1 MSARF
6 LIFFRSHASGR
17 AAAVVD
23 KLLLTD
29 RLIGVTEIHAHMIEI
44 VVKKLLLTDGLK
56 LWNYTLAVLSIGD
69 AIALD

>member
-1 MSARF
+1 
-6 LIFFRSHASGR
+6 
-17 AAAVVD
+17 
-23 KLLLTD
+23 
-29 RLIGVTEIHAHMIEI
+29 MIEI